1 VPRDEADYLID
12 RKGKLH
18 MDGTFRDA
26 VEVVYWQSCRNFRDN
41 PDEERWDNLC
51 CAIEECYPEEVERIR
66 NRDR

>member
-1 VPRDEADYLID
+1 
-12 RKGKLH
+12 